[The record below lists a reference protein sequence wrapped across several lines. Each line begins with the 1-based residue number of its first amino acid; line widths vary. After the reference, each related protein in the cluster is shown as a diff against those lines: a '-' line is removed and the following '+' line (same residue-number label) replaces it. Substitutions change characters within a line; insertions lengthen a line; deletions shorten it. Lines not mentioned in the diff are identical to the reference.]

1 MSQINR
7 MFELKYHTPVEWTE
21 AVLADFNTFLQDH
34 AAAEKK
40 ASGMAISMLS
50 HYQDRTRL
58 VKEMTDLALE
68 ELIHFKQVL
77 KLLTARGVPL
87 ANDKKDNYIKEIRS
101 VFRHGQEAFFM
112 DRLLVAGVIEAR
124 GHERFSLVAEALEPG
139 RDKDFYVSIAKSEAK
154 HKNLF
159 VELAYEYFNKEEV
172 DARLEEILV
181 FEANVCAKLP
191 FRAALH

>member
-1 MSQINR
+1 
-7 MFELKYHTPVEWTE
+7 MFELKYHTPKEWTE
-21 AVLADFNTFLQDH
+21 AVLADFNSFLQDH

-40 ASGMAISMLS
+40 ASGMAMSMLS
-50 HYQDRTRL
+50 HYQDRKRL

-77 KLLTARGVPL
+77 KLLQARDVPL
-87 ANDKKDNYIKEIRS
+87 ANDKKDVYVKEIRA
-101 VFRHGQEAFFM
+101 VFRHGQEEFFM
-112 DRLLVAGVIEAR
+112 DRLLVAAVIEAR

-139 RDKDFYVSIAKSEAK
+139 KDKDFYVSIAKSEAK

-159 VELAYEYFNKEEV
+159 VELAYEYFDKADV
-172 DARLEEILV
+172 DIRLEEILIA
-181 FEANVCAKLP
+181 EGNICAKLP

>member
-1 MSQINR
+1 
-7 MFELKYHTPVEWTE
+7 MFELKYQTPFAWTE
-21 AVLADFNTFLQDH
+21 AVLADFNRFLQDH

-50 HYQDRTRL
+50 HYPDKRKL
-58 VKEMTDLALE
+58 VRAMTDLALE

-77 KLLTARGVPL
+77 KLLDERDVILGD
-87 ANDKKDNYIKEIRS
+87 DKQDSYIKQIRA
-101 VFRHGQEAFFM
+101 VFRNGKEVFLL

-124 GHERFSLVAEALEPG
+124 GHERFSLVAQALPEG
-139 RDKDFYVSIAKSEAK
+139 KDKDFYQTIAKSEEK

-159 VELAYEYFNKEEV
+159 VELAYEYFDKTEV
-172 DARLEEILV
+172 DTRLEEILV
-181 FEANVCAKLP
+181 AEANICKNLP